1 MRISDWSSDVCSSD
15 LTFAG
20 AHDHG
25 VIHFALLD
33 LAARNGIFHGHF
45 DDVTDIGVAALG
57 AAEHLDAH
65 QLFGATVVGSLKV
78 ALHLDHGSDSS
89 LLTRPR
95 ACRLPPHAS
104 PWTWPQAHLR
114 HHPPTPL

>member
-33 LAARNGIFHGHF
+33 LAVRNGIFHGHF

-57 AAEHLDAH
+57 AAEPLDAH
-65 QLFGATVVGSLKV
+65 QLFGATRPEEHTSEFQSPMRISYVVFCSKNNI
-78 ALHLDHGSDSS
+78 HL
-89 LLTRPR
+89 LLYNQS
-95 ACRLPPHAS
+95 CIHYIIKLIHI
-104 PWTWPQAHLR
+104 
-114 HHPPTPL
+114 